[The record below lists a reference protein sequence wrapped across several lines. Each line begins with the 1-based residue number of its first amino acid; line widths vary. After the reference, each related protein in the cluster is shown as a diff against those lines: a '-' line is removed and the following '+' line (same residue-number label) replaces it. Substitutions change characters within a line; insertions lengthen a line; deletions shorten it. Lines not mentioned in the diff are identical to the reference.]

1 MTTTSNKVAR
11 WAALAEEKA
20 QAAGLDPRA
29 WAPLM
34 LAIISLE
41 SGGDPAA
48 RHAGSNAIGLGQQ
61 IAWVDG
67 EPWRQQPYV
76 HPRGKI
82 LSFPIT
88 WSPDDQLAAMA
99 GLFAHYS
106 KKTGGHRASTWA
118 AYASGPGNLAKLV
131 KGQDVPPVVTRHI
144 EVYAPKLMAAH
155 DAYSRW
161 YSGWIASG
169 RPTAHDAVRSGD
181 GKDYA
186 VELALDSGVHL
197 GPALINPFDGTLRY
211 GGITRTIG
219 PRSSTAGV
227 SPTGLAAAPA
237 TSNVLWGVL
246 AAVASLGLWWLWRA
260 A

>member
-1 MTTTSNKVAR
+1 MTTTSNKATR

-29 WAPLM
+29 WVPLM
-34 LAIISLE
+34 LAVISLE

-48 RHAGSNAIGLGQQ
+48 RNPSNALGLGQQ
-61 IAWVDG
+61 FAWVNG
-67 EPWRQQPYV
+67 SRWTGPPAV
-76 HPRGKI
+76 HPDGKI
-82 LSFPIT
+82 LTWRVS

-106 KKTGGHRASTWA
+106 KKTGGHRASAWA
-118 AYASGPGNLAKLV
+118 AYASGAGNLAKLV

-169 RPTAHDAVRSGD
+169 RPAARGAVRSGD

-197 GPALINPFDGTLRY
+197 GPVLINPFDGTLRY

-227 SPTGLAAAPA
+227 SPTSLATAPA